1 MLGRRLAVDARWP
14 NRLVR
19 VEFDLAAGR
28 MRSYAL
34 RRRGPR
40 SQPMLKELDHH
51 IPKMSFQRVT
61 GIIWHLSPVALS
73 TDRDHLAPVS
83 SFVPIAGH
91 GRTALLVSESPPSRS
106 RRRGAAPD
114 RRGGRCGRVSPGPF
128 PRSVRDPHI
137 STRSPLP
144 EAGIIR
150 GSSRRRAHRGREAP
164 VTSRAVILEKS
175 HRFGAH
181 PRERDRHREAIWTPM
196 SLFTP
201 HKFGWHRD
209 SPDPRDLVPTD
220 ELVCSLLDRLEPPR
234 AGRAPGRTGA
244 STCRRPTTN
253 ATWPPARHWPA

>member
-1 MLGRRLAVDARWP
+1 MTEGGWGRHAIDSGLIGSASLHSFP
-14 NRLVR
+14 
-19 VEFDLAAGR
+19 
-28 MRSYAL
+28 
-34 RRRGPR
+34 
-40 SQPMLKELDHH
+40 SQAMGGQP
-51 IPKMSFQRVT
+51 
-61 GIIWHLSPVALS
+61 
-73 TDRDHLAPVS
+73 S
-83 SFVPIAGH
+83 SF
-91 GRTALLVSESPPSRS
+91 PSRP
-106 RRRGAAPD
+106 RAGADDEAP
-114 RRGGRCGRVSPGPF
+114 RPTGRGGRCGRVSPGPF

-175 HRFGAH
+175 HRFGAR

-234 AGRAPGRTGA
+234 RAACPGRTGA

-253 ATWPPARHWPA
+253 ATWPPRGTGLRDAGRLLRTPGLRAIGLLPRIRGITTERSRLRRPRSCNSSNRLDN